1 MPFLS
6 DYSSSGWSTLL
17 CVIQALEQQVSQ
29 EESSSQALR
38 QEVLAKEHDVLE
50 LRTAMREVRLSPA
63 PNPLPSGHPVFEQKK
78 NCENISST
86 D

>member
-1 MPFLS
+1 MGGQIS
-6 DYSSSGWSTLL
+6 
-17 CVIQALEQQVSQ
+17 CVLQALEQQVSQ

-50 LRTAMREVRLSPA
+50 LRTAMREVRLIA
-63 PNPLPSGHPVFEQKK
+63 GTNALPQYGHTVFKK
-78 NCENISST
+78 QTNKHLLGWVIFCI